1 MKQKLLWLALAFFL
15 ATSAHAATPESVVAN
30 PPELTPAVQEA
41 KAASVA
47 AQVLSRFHYKPMPL
61 DEALSAKV
69 FDQFVKSLDF
79 EKLLFLQ
86 EDLDRLSVHRTKL
99 GEGILK
105 EDLGIPYA
113 IFNLYRQRAAERFAY
128 ARALVKDGFDF
139 QGTETY
145 QFARE
150 KAAWAR
156 NEAELRDLWRKRLKN
171 EWLQLQLGGK
181 DNKSIVEVLVK
192 RYENLARQVVRMKNA
207 DAFQTFMNAYTMA
220 IEPHTSYLGPR
231 ASAEFGISM
240 QLSLVGIGA
249 SLTEL
254 NDYITIRELVPGGP
268 AILSGLLKA
277 GDRILGVGQGESGPM
292 TDVLGWRVDDAVV
305 LIRGAPD
312 SVVRL
317 EILPADAA
325 PDGKRKAISL
335 VRKTIS
341 LDARAAKATV
351 HTAADGMAT
360 RRIGV
365 ISLPTFYEDFTAR
378 RKGVQDYKSAT
389 RDVARLLESLKKE
402 KVDGVLIDLRNN
414 GGGSMGEA
422 IELTGMFID
431 KGPVVQ
437 QRTANGQISIG
448 SDTRAGVAWDG
459 PLAILIN
466 RRSASSSEIFAA
478 AIQDYGR
485 GLIIGEPSFGKGTV
499 QTLVN
504 LDELAKVPKGQFGE
518 LKLTIAQF
526 FRVNGGT
533 TQLRGVTPDI
543 LFPLAPDAE
552 SVGESSFDNALPWVQ
567 IKPVEYSPAGDLK
580 SIVPSLVALHEMRVR
595 KDKAFQ
601 YLQEDIAESRLQRA
615 RNQVSLNEAARRKEI
630 AAREARLAS
639 RESKREAGNDS
650 TMRNDGL
657 QPGERTLASQLAAQ
671 KAQENA
677 KDVLLIEA
685 VQILAD
691 AARVLTPAAQARR
704 TSRPALGAN
713 GSISPE

>member
-1 MKQKLLWLALAFFL
+1 MKLNLLWIALSLGLAAPGLNAQP
-15 ATSAHAATPESVVAN
+15 AATAN
-30 PPELTPAVQEA
+30 PPELKPVVQEA

-61 DEALSAKV
+61 DESLSARV
-69 FDQFVKSLDF
+69 FDQYLKALDS
-79 EKLLFLQ
+79 ERLLFVQ
-86 EDLDRLSVHRTKL
+86 EDIDRLSANRARL
-99 GEGILK
+99 GEAIMK

-113 IFNLYRQRAAERFAY
+113 MFNLYRQRAVERFTY
-128 ARALVKDGFDF
+128 ARSLLKKGFDF
-139 QGTETY
+139 QAAETY

-150 KAAWAR
+150 KEAWAK
-156 NEAELRDLWRKRLKN
+156 NEAEMRELWRKRLKN
-171 EWLQLQLGGK
+171 DWLRLKLGGK
-181 DNKSIVEVLVK
+181 DDKSIVELLDK
-192 RYENLARQVVRMKNA
+192 RYYTLMKQVMRVKSA
-207 DAFQTFMNAYTMA
+207 DAFQVFMNAYTMA
-220 IEPHTSYLGPR
+220 IEPHTSYMGPR

-254 NDYITIRELVPGGP
+254 DDYITIRDLVPGGP
-268 AILSGLLKA
+268 AILSGQLRA
-277 GDRILGVGQGESGPM
+277 GDRILGVAQGDAAM

-305 LIRGAPD
+305 LIRGTAD

-317 EILPADAA
+317 DILPVDAA
-325 PDGKRKAISL
+325 PDGKRKVVSL

-341 LDARAAKATV
+341 LDARAAKSTIQVAT
-351 HTAADGMAT
+351 DGKTT

-365 ISLPTFYEDFTAR
+365 ISLPTFYEDFTGR
-378 RKGVQDYKSAT
+378 QKGLQDYRSAT
-389 RDVARLLESLKKE
+389 RDVARLLEQMKKD

-437 QRTANGQISIG
+437 QRSANGQVSVG
-448 SDTRAGVAWDG
+448 ADTKAGVAWEG
-459 PLAILIN
+459 PLAVLIN

-499 QTLVN
+499 QALVN
-504 LDELAKVPKGQFGE
+504 LDEMAKAPKGQLGE
-518 LKLTIAQF
+518 LKITIAQF

-543 LFPLAPDAE
+543 LFPAAPDAE
-552 SVGESSFDNALPWVQ
+552 TVGESSYENALPWVQ
-567 IKPVEYSPAGDLK
+567 IKPVEFAPAGDLK
-580 SIVPSLVALHEMRVR
+580 KVLPALVALHEARVR

-601 YLQEDIAESRLQRA
+601 YLQEDIAESKVQRA
-615 RNQVSLNEAARRKEI
+615 KNQVSLNETARRKEL
-630 AAREARLAS
+630 AVQEARLAS
-639 RESKREAGNDS
+639 RDSKREAGKDASNGSGNPVRD
-650 TMRNDGL
+650 DGL
-657 QPGERTLASQLAAQ
+657 QPGERSLAIELAAE
-671 KAQENA
+671 KVRESA

-685 VQILAD
+685 VQILGD
-691 AARVLTPAAQARR
+691 AVRVLTPAAQAAVQR
-704 TSRPALGAN
+704 
-713 GSISPE
+713 